1 MAVGKPFRYWFVKI
15 NRHKLSDMCDFI
27 FSMIKNN
34 VISIASK
41 IYYMLCVNSL
51 CFKVSSDKAAWRWK
65 DILFSTIGYFT
76 FIYAMLFFIGSGR
89 CRQYTDLVEKNTTTT
104 SANTFLCCTWK
115 GIIRIYFILKRN
127 WAEETY
133 ESDNIFSRPEFV
145 CFLLQARRSSVRGG
159 CWLLWCCP
167 CLLLQVQPVQLLM
180 LRDYWL

>member
-1 MAVGKPFRYWFVKI
+1 MLFPLLQRYTICCVLMPF
-15 NRHKLSDMCDFI
+15 
-27 FSMIKNN
+27 
-34 VISIASK
+34 ASK
-41 IYYMLCVNSL
+41 FLQIKLHEDEKTFYSVLSVTLHLFMLCFFLLVQEDVDSTL
-51 CFKVSSDKAAWRWK
+51 IWWRRTPQPA
-65 DILFSTIGYFT
+65 LLN
-76 FIYAMLFFIGSGR
+76 M
-89 CRQYTDLVEKNTTTT
+89 
-104 SANTFLCCTWK
+104 FLCCTWK

>member
-34 VISIASK
+34 VISISSK
-41 IYYMLCVNSL
+41 IYYMLCVNAL

-76 FIYAMLFFIGSGR
+76 FIYAMLFL
-89 CRQYTDLVEKNTTTT
+89 LVQEDVDSTLIWWRRTPQPAQLNM
-104 SANTFLCCTWK
+104 FLCCTWK

-133 ESDNIFSRPEFV
+133 ESDNIFSRLEFV
-145 CFLLQARRSSVRGG
+145 WFLLQARRSSVRGG

-167 CLLLQVQPVQLLM
+167 CLLLQVQPVQLPM